1 MGPSENLARDFHEKE
16 PKTVSSTPFTLY
28 SADKSTEETEGQ
40 LKSCTFKQP
49 AQNHTIKGYRKMSC
63 DEYDGCKGQDTL
75 DSPMPWIGVYIAAA
89 SLVCSVAMAVDVI
102 YGLRHKKLWFPCKFF
117 TMNAATITV
126 LAVATKLPVDLT
138 TAMYGQA
145 DRIAKLSSTIFVM
158 GNFLTSFAFMDNNA
172 ILINIAALGI
182 LVITIIVNACIQMD
196 TSAIDYI
203 IWAEEIFVISSMLF
217 LFVILSFSVL
227 TVPTTKR
234 YLKLKYDELHKTISN
249 GGKLEET
256 EKLIDRKLK
265 EMVRKYWVMAET
277 SNPQFVM
284 ARSVTCTTSGIVC
297 LLAALTL
304 VEAEIRTA
312 LPYWIAFYRNL
323 NSNYGWSTKGI
334 LWIQICGVVVGTVA
348 PTFRWFT
355 AIGYNDIKLYGGN
368 HQNELKF
375 VENYWIQRL
384 VEWKER
390 PLPLRIRGVKIRKL
404 VEDTKNLALNLC
416 IGVQFGIVVASK
428 SVMFISIIL
437 TRPFFSCCYYGKR
450 LNMNLISI
458 FTASSNH
465 ESSGP
470 ETSSAELDLSDYILQ
485 LEGEVKLPTRVLTNI
500 CNEVNQ
506 VIQKGRS
513 QKPKQLI
520 ELLQK
525 SSDNFEAVASFDHSQ
540 VQNCWTLPVVNLTSI
555 AIALPNI
562 ENHRVARLISSV
574 SEGLS
579 YANLVEESLSTKED
593 DFLSIKHAADVVW
606 KGIELYGKWLDKD
619 FRKLALE
626 GKTTYE
632 FLQTLGD
639 MAEKTAIEFQR
650 NITGSSKV
658 LVATS
663 MHRICRSISKDYESS
678 TDAHMDE
685 NLFEQLSIMIA
696 DILGACLT
704 NLPRVIALKCYCS
717 AIEER
722 EKSVR
727 HAASLVGETEEIL
740 EILRRHQLPSL
751 SGDRAAYIDEW
762 CAFMKQ
768 KDPPG
773 IVGSSNNEIAASG
786 ELHVAVDE

>member
-1 MGPSENLARDFHEKE
+1 MDCYDYHA
-16 PKTVSSTPFTLY
+16 
-28 SADKSTEETEGQ
+28 Q
-40 LKSCTFKQP
+40 KQE
-49 AQNHTIKGYRKMSC
+49 QY
-63 DEYDGCKGQDTL
+63 

-89 SLVCSVAMAVDVI
+89 SLVCSVAMAGDVI
-102 YGLRHKKLWFPCKFF
+102 YGIRRKKLWFPCKFF
-117 TMNAATITV
+117 TMNAASLTV
-126 LAVATKLPVDLT
+126 LTVATKLPVDLT
-138 TAMYGQA
+138 TAMWGRI
-145 DRIAKLSSTIFVM
+145 DRIAKLSSTIFVITVM

-172 ILINIAALGI
+172 ILMNIAALGI
-182 LVITIIVNACIQMD
+182 LVITIIVDACIQMV
-196 TSAIDYI
+196 TSAIDDS
-203 IWAEEIFVISSMLF
+203 IWPEEIFVISSMLF
-217 LFVILSFSVL
+217 LFVALSFSVL

-234 YLKLKYDELHKTISN
+234 YLELKYDELHKTISN
-249 GGKLEET
+249 GGKLEGT
-256 EKLIDRKLK
+256 EKLIDLKLK
-265 EMVRKYWVMAET
+265 EMVKKYWVMAET

-284 ARSVTCTTSGIVC
+284 ARSVTCTTTGIMC
-297 LLAALTL
+297 LLIALTL
-304 VEAEIRTA
+304 VEAEIRMNS
-312 LPYWIAFYRNL
+312 LYWRVCGSTG
-323 NSNYGWSTKGI
+323 SNYRWSTSWI
-334 LWIQICGVVVGTVA
+334 LWIQFCGVVVGTVA

-355 AIGYNDIKLYGGN
+355 AISYNCIQLLGDN
-368 HQNELKF
+368 HQNELIF
-375 VENYWIQRL
+375 VENYWMQML

-390 PLPLRIRGVKIRKL
+390 PLPLRIRGVKFRKL
-404 VEDTKNLALNLC
+404 VEDTKFLALNIC
-416 IGVQFGIVVASK
+416 IGVQFGIVAASR
-428 SVMFISIIL
+428 SVLLISIISTL
-437 TRPFFSCCYYGKR
+437 PFFSCCYYGKR
-450 LNMNLISI
+450 LNMKLISI
-458 FTASSNH
+458 FAAKSIYV
-465 ESSGP
+465 SSGP
-470 ETSSAELDLSDYILQ
+470 ETSSTELDLSDYILQ
-485 LEGEVKLPTRVLTNI
+485 LEGEVKLPTRILKNV
-500 CNEVNQ
+500 CHDVNR

-513 QKPKQLI
+513 QKPKYLI

-525 SSDNFEAVASFDHSQ
+525 SSDNFEAIASFDHSQ

-555 AIALPNI
+555 AFALPNI

-579 YANLVEESLSTKED
+579 YANLVEESLSTKGD

-639 MAEKTAIEFQR
+639 IAEKTAIKFQR

-663 MHRICRSISKDYESS
+663 MRRICQTISKDYENS
-678 TDAHMDE
+678 TDAHTDE

-717 AIEER
+717 AVEER

-727 HAASLVGETEEIL
+727 HAASLVGETEEIR
-740 EILRRHQLPSL
+740 EILRCHQLPSL
-751 SGDRAAYIDEW
+751 SVDRAAYIDEW

-768 KDPPG
+768 KDPPA

-786 ELHVAVDE
+786 ESHLAVDE